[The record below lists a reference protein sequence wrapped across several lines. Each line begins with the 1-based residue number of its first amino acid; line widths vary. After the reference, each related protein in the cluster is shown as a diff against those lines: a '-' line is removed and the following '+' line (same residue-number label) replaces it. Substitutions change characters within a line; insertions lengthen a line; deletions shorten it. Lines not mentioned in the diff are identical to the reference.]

1 MILRRFLYSFFPIIC
16 SAAYAPLA
24 ETAGIPIPGK
34 VLAPQESKFLK
45 GVLHPGNRPRVADKA
60 GP

>member
-1 MILRRFLYSFFPIIC
+1 MIF
-16 SAAYAPLA
+16 SAADAPLA

-34 VLAPQESKFLK
+34 VLAPQVSKFLT
-45 GVLHPGNRPRVADKA
+45 GVLHPGNRPLAADKA

>member
-1 MILRRFLYSFFPIIC
+1 MIF

-24 ETAGIPIPGK
+24 ETAGMPIPGN
-34 VLAPQESKFLK
+34 VLAPQLSKFLT
-45 GVLHPGNRPRVADKA
+45 GVLHPGNSPWAADNA